1 MAYIKVVK
9 ILKLNIIKVILTI
22 AAAATFTFVPA
33 KDVSKDQQAS
43 EMKTQAVM
51 YMQDPGGLGG

>member
-1 MAYIKVVK
+1 M
-9 ILKLNIIKVILTI
+9 KLNIIKVILTI
-22 AAAATFTFVPA
+22 AVAATFTFAPA